1 MPDVTQPR
9 GIEGRGS
16 SPRRVAAPRLTRVL
30 LACGAIGPVVFW
42 VLGGVAAAAWP
53 GYDVVADSI
62 SSLVHAPLGWLQ
74 VLAFAI
80 GAPLTLAWAV
90 GAGRVIGAAAR
101 DRNIVRAVFAMQ
113 AAIAL
118 AFALLPTDAA
128 GAPMTV
134 IGGLHLLTFYVYA
147 VATLIS
153 LAAAAWVFGRDP
165 AWWPWARPTAGAAA
179 LMVVAT
185 LLVPLT
191 ISGPL
196 EAWLGLL
203 ERIYVAI
210 PGAWQ
215 ALVAVRA
222 LRLESRRTDEADAAP
237 TRARG
242 PDA

>member
-1 MPDVTQPR
+1 MPDAAQLRDSARR
-9 GIEGRGS
+9 GFV
-16 SPRRVAAPRLTRVL
+16 PRRDVAPRHTRVL
-30 LACGAIGPVVFW
+30 LACGVVGPLVFW
-42 VLGGVAAAAWP
+42 VLGGVAAATWP
-53 GYDVVADSI
+53 GHDVISDSI

-74 VLAFAI
+74 TLAFTI

-90 GAGRVIGAAAR
+90 GAGRVIGGAAR
-101 DRNIVRAVFAMQ
+101 DRNIVRAIFAMQ

-128 GAPMTV
+128 GTPMTV
-134 IGGLHLLTFYVYA
+134 VGGLHLLTFYVYA
-147 VATLIS
+147 VATPIS

-165 AWWPWARPTAGAAA
+165 AWRPSARPTAGAAA

-191 ISGPL
+191 INGPL

-215 ALVAVRA
+215 ALVALRA
-222 LRLESRRTDEADAAP
+222 IRASRS
-237 TRARG
+237 G
-242 PDA
+242 

>member
-1 MPDVTQPR
+1 MPDVTQLRCSARR
-9 GIEGRGS
+9 GFVSHRD
-16 SPRRVAAPRLTRVL
+16 AAPRLTRVL
-30 LACGAIGPVVFW
+30 LACGVIGPAVFW
-42 VLGGVAAAAWP
+42 VLGGVAAATWP
-53 GYDVVADSI
+53 GYDVITGSI

-90 GAGRVIGAAAR
+90 GAGRVVGVTAR

-134 IGGLHLLTFYVYA
+134 VGGLHLLTFYVYA
-147 VATLIS
+147 VATPIS
-153 LAAAAWVFGRDP
+153 LGAAARVFGRDP
-165 AWWPWARPTAGAAA
+165 AWRPSARPTAGAAA

-215 ALVAVRA
+215 AAVALRA
-222 LRLESRRTDEADAAP
+222 LRASRS
-237 TRARG
+237 G
-242 PDA
+242 

>member
-1 MPDVTQPR
+1 MRDATTPGGTAR
-9 GIEGRGS
+9 GGFASGRGFV
-16 SPRRVAAPRLTRVL
+16 RRRRFALHGTRLL
-30 LACGAIGPVVFW
+30 LACGVIGPVVFW
-42 VLGGVAAAAWP
+42 VLGGVAAATWP
-53 GYDVVADSI
+53 GYDVITDSI

-90 GAGRVIGAAAR
+90 GAGRVIGVAAR
-101 DRNIVRAVFAMQ
+101 DRNIVRAVFAIQ

-134 IGGLHLLTFYVYA
+134 VGGLHLLTFYVYA
-147 VATLIS
+147 VSTPIS
-153 LAAAAWVFGRDP
+153 LAATAWVFGRDP
-165 AWWPWARPTAGAAA
+165 AWRPRARPTAGAAA

-196 EAWLGLL
+196 KAWLGLL

-215 ALVAVRA
+215 AVVALRA
-222 LRLESRRTDEADAAP
+222 LRASRSA
-237 TRARG
+237 
-242 PDA
+242 